1 VVKARVVVVYVEY
14 SLSPEVKY
22 PVALEETY
30 SSILWV
36 YENAASI
43 NVDPSKL
50 TVFGDSAGK
59 FNKRHIILLSPIP
72 N

>member
-1 VVKARVVVVYVEY
+1 VVKARILVVYVEY

-30 SSILWV
+30 YSILWV

-43 NVDPSKL
+43 NVDPSQL
-50 TVFGDSAGK
+50 TVLGDSAGK
-59 FNKRHIILLSPIP
+59 PQQINTSSY
-72 N
+72 